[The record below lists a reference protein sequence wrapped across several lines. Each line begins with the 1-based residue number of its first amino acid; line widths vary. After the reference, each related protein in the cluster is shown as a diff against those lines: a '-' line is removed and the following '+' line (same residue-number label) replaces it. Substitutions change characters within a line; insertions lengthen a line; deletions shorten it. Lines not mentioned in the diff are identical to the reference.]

1 MSLFLAL
8 FRHGRVCR
16 RRPLSGHSGS
26 RRSVDDDCNEGPLLA
41 RSGHSSEN
49 TLRGYTEGSV
59 ASQLRKA
66 AAVSFVHVL
75 KQPTGISKAGGL
87 RYESTETLI
96 TPTSGGL
103 AQEAGM
109 ISTLSSA
116 LSMQSSS
123 HTDMDRLSSK
133 RRFVNLDL
141 DRSRA
146 SRHRHRVLSSARK
159 MAALF
164 YHEIKDRQSRH

>member
-1 MSLFLAL
+1 M
-8 FRHGRVCR
+8 
-16 RRPLSGHSGS
+16 SGS
-26 RRSVDDDCNEGPLLA
+26 SRYCSIDSVINGRLWREAAIRQKSRVD
-41 RSGHSSEN
+41 
-49 TLRGYTEGSV
+49 TLRGYTEGRKGSSSI

-66 AAVSFVHVL
+66 ARPAVSFVHVL
-75 KQPTGISKAGGL
+75 KQPTGISKAGFL
-87 RYESTETLI
+87 RYEEITRTLI
-96 TPTSGGL
+96 APTSSGL
-103 AQEAGM
+103 AQEASM
-109 ISTLSSA
+109 ISTLSND
-116 LSMQSSS
+116 LSMQGNS

-164 YHEIKDRQSRH
+164 HHEIKDRQSRH